1 MTKEHLPI
9 LPLWD
14 SPTLYGK
21 LHHDE
26 LAGPPLPS
34 CHVVHRNNPRTLFIL
49 QYLGLHH
56 LKNVT
61 FVVVGE
67 HFFDLHM
74 DLSGL
79 IAFALIDGLLVIHL
93 ETVVGFNGL
102 SVDLLDQYEFM
113 RRIVVVKNEE
123 LEL

>member
-34 CHVVHRNNPRTLFIL
+34 SHVVHRNNPRTLFTL

-67 HFFDLHM
+67 LYFDLQKDISCFIEM
-74 DLSGL
+74 AILV
-79 IAFALIDGLLVIHL
+79 GLLVIHL

-102 SVDLLDQYEFM
+102 SVDVLDQYEFM